1 VRTIYKYP
9 LEFLGR
15 QDVALPVG
23 AEFLSVQMQRDSIC
37 MWFIVDPED
46 PKETRTFF
54 IVGTGHAMPPG
65 NFLFLGT
72 VQMEDGRF
80 IWHIFSEVKG

>member
-1 VRTIYKYP
+1 
-9 LEFLGR
+9 
-15 QDVALPVG
+15 
-23 AEFLSVQMQRDSIC
+23 
-37 MWFIVDPED
+37 
-46 PKETRTFF
+46 
-54 IVGTGHAMPPG
+54 VGTGHAMPPG